1 MLADWEKVHASKILC
16 HFKQVG
22 GQAWIDGWQA
32 ENKPISKQ
40 TDIREDPERN
50 ENDSTLKY
58 CQTPH
63 DTPVS
68 SGIMSETVFGS
79 ANQWNRK
86 KSKITWPRFGVRRG
100 RI

>member
-1 MLADWEKVHASKILC
+1 MVNVANLDASRR
-16 HFKQVG
+16 
-22 GQAWIDGWQA
+22 AWRTKGAGQA